1 MSIHVAPALI
11 PLCSALLLGVLS
23 ACATTAG
30 NLAVSTQ
37 TPSTANFSET
47 TDATPYLALTDF
59 AEQLGYM
66 TSLEARV
73 LAMSDDEPLAM
84 GALGSALVERNPNN
98 LTGHYALT
106 AFYQHLDAADATA
119 THSLAF
125 DQRQLAI
132 LATGDGS
139 QERPYRVTSRAEAML
154 TLMHD
159 EQVIVGSIYQSNGPT
174 PLQLL
179 LLSRKDA
186 ASPVASSYFDLS
198 ILASAVGA
206 GDEGNRENPWEAL
219 RILADNDDSAAR
231 AAIGTYL
238 AGQRRYEPAIGWLE
252 MASREP
258 NLLAHTLLAR
268 IFWYQSG
275 VTDNESQ
282 GDSAP
287 VKTAQELVTKAIE
300 NHVKAIDLGS
310 TESMYTLGRWLLED
324 THTSSEDPALSPQKK
339 REQALSLLE
348 QAGGLGHAES
358 YIYLASQYQRGSRL
372 PKSDD
377 LANRY
382 FAKAAD
388 LRNPKAVI
396 SYARYIAGSSGRES
410 RTRLMPLLRELADAD
425 DPEAMVVI
433 GNLYAKG
440 VEVRRSARKAVR
452 WYKKAVEQVQSSH
465 HGNAAIVNEVAWTL
479 AVTDQKGL
487 QKPDYA
493 QAIMDE
499 MMSSNKQV
507 QTHPEYLDTWAATY
521 AANGNFPRAIELQKR
536 ALYFARTQERND
548 VIDILQTHLESFE
561 AGANITDDIP

>member
-1 MSIHVAPALI
+1 MSIHVAPALL

-23 ACATTAG
+23 ACATTTG
-30 NLAVSTQ
+30 NLADSTK
-37 TPSTANFSET
+37 TPNTANSKEVA
-47 TDATPYLALTDF
+47 DVTPYLALPDF

-73 LAMSDDEPLAM
+73 LALNKDEPLAM

-98 LTGHYALT
+98 LTGNYALT
-106 AFYQHLDAADATA
+106 AFYQHLDAAEATA
-119 THSLAF
+119 THRLAF
-125 DQRQLAI
+125 DQRQREI
-132 LATGDGS
+132 LASGDGS
-139 QERPYRVTSRAEAML
+139 QERPYRVTSRAEAIL
-154 TLMHD
+154 TVMQD
-159 EQVIVGSIYQSNGPT
+159 EQVIVGSIYQSIGSM

-179 LLSRKDA
+179 LLSRKDS
-186 ASPVASSYFDLS
+186 ASPVASRYFDLS
-198 ILASAVGA
+198 IIASALGA
-206 GDEGNRENPWEAL
+206 EDEGSRDNPWGAL

-238 AGQRRYEPAIGWLE
+238 AGQRRYESAIGWLE
-252 MASREP
+252 MAGQEP

-275 VTDNESQ
+275 LTGTKSE
-282 GDSAP
+282 GDSTPA
-287 VKTAQELVTKAIE
+287 KTAQGLMAKAVE

-324 THTSSEDPALSPQKK
+324 THTSSEDPVLSPQKK
-339 REQALSLLE
+339 QEKALLLLQ

-396 SYARYIAGSSGRES
+396 SYARYVAGSSERES
-410 RTRLMPLLRELADAD
+410 QTRLMPLLRELADAD

-440 VEVRRSARKAVR
+440 VEVRRSARKAMR
-452 WYKKAVEQVQSSH
+452 WYKKAVDQVQSSH

-479 AVTDQKGL
+479 AVTGQKGL

-493 QAIMDE
+493 QEIMDE

-507 QTHPEYLDTWAATY
+507 QNHPEYLDTWAATY
-521 AANGNFPRAIELQKR
+521 AANGNFPKAIELQKR
-536 ALYFARTQERND
+536 ALHFARTQERDD
-548 VIDILQTHLESFE
+548 VIVILQNHLESFE